1 MERNTKEFFDQ
12 EAGNY
17 RALSDKQLRAYQEA
31 TEIIAQCV
39 AGHTVC
45 IGGLWPGANPATVP
59 TDLTIVDLSPKMM
72 ELWAGYDAQF
82 IIADARALP
91 IGSRTV
97 DTIVY
102 PLVLHHICDG
112 TITSTRQRIRKVFRE
127 ARRVLVAGGQPLILD
142 FHIAHWLY
150 MTELTLSGV
159 TRRLLA
165 PKHIPMVIMHTA
177 RFYKSALAE
186 AGFTAMNIAVHDK
199 FHPFDLVQPVIG
211 LPWLTVPRFTVPWSP
226 LLLIARPSG
235 TSFLESAQLPDSQ
248 GFSESRRG
256 RY

>member
-1 MERNTKEFFDQ
+1 MDRNTKEFFDQ

-17 RALSDKQLRAYQEA
+17 RALSDKWLLVFQEA
-31 TEIIAQCV
+31 TEIIVQRV
-39 AGHTVC
+39 SGHTVC
-45 IGGLWPGANPATVP
+45 IGGLWPDATPTTVP

-72 ELWAGYDAQF
+72 ELWAGYDAQL

-102 PLVLHHICDG
+102 PLVLHHICDD
-112 TITSTRQRIRKVFRE
+112 TITSTRQGIREVFRE
-127 ARRVLVAGGQPLILD
+127 ARRVLVAGGQLLILD

-150 MTELTLSGV
+150 MTELALSGM

-165 PKHIPMVIMHTA
+165 LKYIPMVVMHTA
-177 RFYKSALAE
+177 RFYKRALAE
-186 AGFTAMNIAVHDK
+186 AGFTATDMAVHDK
-199 FHPFDLVQPVIG
+199 SHPFDLVQPVVG

-226 LLLIARPSG
+226 LLLVARSSG
-235 TSFLESAQLPDSQ
+235 TSFL
-248 GFSESRRG
+248 
-256 RY
+256 